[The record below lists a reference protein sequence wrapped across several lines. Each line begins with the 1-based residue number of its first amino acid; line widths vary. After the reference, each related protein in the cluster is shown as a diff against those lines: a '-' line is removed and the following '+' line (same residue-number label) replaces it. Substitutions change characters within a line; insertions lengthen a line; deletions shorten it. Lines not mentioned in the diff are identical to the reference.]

1 MKIKY
6 EAVKDTFKYYNELTV
21 INQRL
26 KKIEKGGN
34 IIIVNQIFK
43 CILYIFVFAFYIF
56 VVGRIESNI
65 FINILK
71 YLSIYF
77 IISYLSYM
85 ILFIKKYKVFKDS
98 NVGGTLTINENTITD
113 EFNECK
119 IELEIDQISSII
131 IGKYSININF
141 NVSKM
146 KLMFPIQYKDKI
158 VTSIKKYKEDVRI
171 IEL

>member
-6 EAVKDTFKYYNELTV
+6 EASKEIFKYYNELTV
-21 INQRL
+21 ISQRL
-26 KKIEKGGN
+26 KKIENGGN
-34 IIIVNQIFK
+34 IIIVNQIVR
-43 CILYIFVFAFYIF
+43 CILCIFAFTFYIF
-56 VVGRIESNI
+56 VVGRIESTI
-65 FINILK
+65 FTNILK

-98 NVGGTLTINENTITD
+98 NVSGTLTINENTITD
-113 EFNECK
+113 EFNKCK
-119 IELEIDQISSII
+119 IELDIDQISSII

-141 NVSKM
+141 NTPKM

-158 VTSIKKYKEDVRI
+158 ITSIKKYKEDVRV